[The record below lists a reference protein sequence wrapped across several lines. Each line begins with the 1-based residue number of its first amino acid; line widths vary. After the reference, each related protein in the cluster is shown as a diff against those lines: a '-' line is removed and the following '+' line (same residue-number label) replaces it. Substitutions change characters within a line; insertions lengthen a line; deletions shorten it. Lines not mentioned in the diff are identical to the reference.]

1 MLSPVEDGLR
11 HRPRAVWSI
20 TFMNCELHDAEVWLK
35 SALQIDNKK
44 EVNGFP
50 SPLIFDHCQTNV
62 SRFQATLNLHPPV
75 EKCYFLSVAKVSY
88 NRDASMRSSLPSY
101 SSTRS
106 ATKTDTPTHSLV
118 VLMLKG
124 AWTPSNRDI
133 IFALYD
139 SFRKTQQ
146 LKKNLS
152 TASLKGFRC
161 PESSSTPIKTRS
173 RSIESQVAAGSPIQ
187 VQ

>member
-1 MLSPVEDGLR
+1 M
-11 HRPRAVWSI
+11 
-20 TFMNCELHDAEVWLK
+20 
-35 SALQIDNKK
+35 
-44 EVNGFP
+44 
-50 SPLIFDHCQTNV
+50 
-62 SRFQATLNLHPPV
+62 NLHPPV

-88 NRDASMRSSLPSY
+88 GRQASMHSSV
-101 SSTRS
+101 STFSGIRS
-106 ATKTDTPTHSLV
+106 ASKNDTPTHELT
-118 VLMLKG
+118 VLLLKG

-173 RSIESQVAAGSPIQ
+173 RSIENQVAPGSPIQ
-187 VQ
+187 VSFQKFLEYPRAVENVSYYIILLFAATKCQHRSARDAIADHEITVGSCGLHAPTIDCRGGE

>member
-1 MLSPVEDGLR
+1 MHSSV
-11 HRPRAVWSI
+11 S
-20 TFMNCELHDAEVWLK
+20 TF
-35 SALQIDNKK
+35 SGIR
-44 EVNGFP
+44 
-50 SPLIFDHCQTNV
+50 SV
-62 SRFQATLNLHPPV
+62 SKN
-75 EKCYFLSVAKVSY
+75 
-88 NRDASMRSSLPSY
+88 
-101 SSTRS
+101 
-106 ATKTDTPTHSLV
+106 DTPTHELT
-118 VLMLKG
+118 VLLLKG

-173 RSIESQVAAGSPIQ
+173 RSIENQVAPGSPIQ
-187 VQ
+187 VGFLPLYHTNAVKKASLLYFFTFIDTKCQHRATRDAIADYETAIWSRGLYASTTDCRGGE